1 MSFDQTKESLL
12 VFTLSDSSGE
22 TAEAVTRA
30 ALAQFSNDHVGHYRL
45 ARVTTVEE
53 LKDIM
58 QRVAR
63 QQGLIA
69 YTLVRADLKETLE
82 AEADQYGIPI
92 IDLMGP
98 LINKISQ
105 LTRTSPLSEAGRL
118 HLLDESYFR
127 RIAAIDFA
135 IRYDDGKNPDGL
147 KEADAVL
154 IGVSRTSKTPNCMY
168 LAQHWGLKA
177 ANIPLIGGIEPPE
190 KLFILPKEKIIGL
203 NIDPNV
209 LLDIRCTRANI
220 LGLTQN
226 SNYIDPHHIDQEVAF
241 ARNLFRKL
249 GCHVI
254 DVSKKAIEETSS
266 EIYLYLRKQSTK

>member
-45 ARVTTVEE
+45 AMVTTVEE

-105 LTRTSPLSEAGRL
+105 LTGTSPLSEAGRL